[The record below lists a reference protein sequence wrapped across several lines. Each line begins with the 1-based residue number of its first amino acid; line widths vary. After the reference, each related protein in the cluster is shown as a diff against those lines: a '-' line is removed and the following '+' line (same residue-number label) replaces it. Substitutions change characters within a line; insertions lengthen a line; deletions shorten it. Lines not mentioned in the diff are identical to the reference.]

1 MTKFSPIVLAVV
13 AIMASSAS
21 AFVPSNQMGS
31 LSTVARVSEKM
42 PTIESVLNM
51 SEQNVGSIFEVLSL
65 QYFDGLNFLTLPFF

>member
-31 LSTVARVSEKM
+31 LSKVARVSEKM

-51 SEQNVGSIFEVLSL
+51 SEQNVGFIFEAMCCPCNVLTASIF
-65 QYFDGLNFLTLPFF
+65 